1 MAKRRR
7 NSSLLGPVLL
17 ILAGGILL
25 LNVVGALDWNI
36 WWSIVRLWP
45 LLLIGAG
52 LELLLG
58 RTRLGAL
65 LATVLVVAL
74 AAVALWLVT
83 DGALSTELET
93 AQIRQPLGDAT
104 HAQVSID
111 PVVGAL
117 RLEAAAEEANLV
129 AGEIRHGANEDI
141 QESFSQQGDTATY
154 NLGAGSGSWGAFPG
168 GWDQSRV
175 WELSLSPGASLSL
188 GTELAVGDAVLDLS
202 KLSLED
208 LRVEMGVGHIKLTL
222 PATGQF
228 AASVSQGVGTL
239 EILIPKGMAVRIETD
254 TALAVDHMPD
264 DLVKQEE
271 VYSSPGYSTAA
282 NRIEIDASVAI
293 GVLTVRYQE

>member
-188 GTELAVGDAVLDLS
+188 DTELAVGDAVLDLS

-239 EILIPKGMAVRIETD
+239 EIVIPKGMAVRIETD
-254 TALAVDHMPD
+254 TALAVDHMPG